1 MLQSVW
7 KAAWQSN
14 NLANFNLR
22 LEMMW
27 HLLAGVRVPAACCLL
42 PAAVASAKTIQIIF
56 SGFGPPC
63 VSISLTLIHI
73 HVRQMANGC
82 TGEMKSVFDFVRVS
96 FGSRSEITADHHLT
110 GVCYGLSPRLP
121 LLLFMMIEYRLWT
134 RIHST
139 SVYSLR
145 FNAFAYLSF
154 TLLAFLDSNFSL
166 SLSMRPSA
174 TTKCINNRETNFKA
188 VRKKKYFILF
198 IYVCMYICILC
209 VYRNMSKSLL
219 PVLFSLWLPHCSALK
234 WDAVASVN
242 IEAICAQCAQWVS
255 INRVEFYI

>member
-1 MLQSVW
+1 MEWDGTRYEILQSVW
-7 KAAWQSN
+7 KAAGSQTTWPTLTCGLKWCGTSW
-14 NLANFNLR
+14 R
-22 LEMMW
+22 
-27 HLLAGVRVPAACCLL
+27 GCVCRL

-56 SGFGPPC
+56 SGFGPP
-63 VSISLTLIHI
+63 SASRSLTLIHI

-198 IYVCMYICILC
+198 IYTYVCMYVHMYIVCI
-209 VYRNMSKSLL
+209 
-219 PVLFSLWLPHCSALK
+219 
-234 WDAVASVN
+234 
-242 IEAICAQCAQWVS
+242 
-255 INRVEFYI
+255 

>member
-1 MLQSVW
+1 MTTQWNGMGWDEMLQSVW

-27 HLLAGVRVPAACCLL
+27 HLLAGVRVPAAGCLL

-96 FGSRSEITADHHLT
+96 FGSRSEITVDHHLT

-166 SLSMRPSA
+166 SLYA
-174 TTKCINNRETNFKA
+174 AKCDYKMH
-188 VRKKKYFILF
+188 KQS
-198 IYVCMYICILC
+198 
-209 VYRNMSKSLL
+209 RNQFQSG
-219 PVLFSLWLPHCSALK
+219 
-234 WDAVASVN
+234 
-242 IEAICAQCAQWVS
+242 
-255 INRVEFYI
+255 

>member
-1 MLQSVW
+1 MTTQWNGMGWDEIRDVAVCLESC
-7 KAAWQSN
+7 WQSN

-27 HLLAGVRVPAACCLL
+27 HLLTGVRVPAACCRCICKDNSNNFFGFRRF
-42 PAAVASAKTIQIIF
+42 PPPSASR
-56 SGFGPPC
+56 
-63 VSISLTLIHI
+63 SLTLIHI

-82 TGEMKSVFDFVRVS
+82 TGEIKSVFDFVRVS

-166 SLSMRPSA
+166 SLSL
-174 TTKCINNRETNFKA
+174 CGQ
-188 VRKKKYFILF
+188 VRLQ
-198 IYVCMYICILC
+198 
-209 VYRNMSKSLL
+209 N
-219 PVLFSLWLPHCSALK
+219 A
-234 WDAVASVN
+234 
-242 IEAICAQCAQWVS
+242 
-255 INRVEFYI
+255 